1 MASVYPF
8 LNLGLALI
16 GIFLLAI
23 LVKENIRSEKLT
35 RYIFA
40 AYYMIV
46 LQYNHERILAFPNFL
61 VLTVAGIVLLVWS
74 YTSVETKEA
83 L

>member
-1 MASVYPF
+1 MASVYPI
-8 LNLGLALI
+8 LNLGLALM
-16 GIFLLAI
+16 GILLLAI
-23 LVKENIRSEKLT
+23 LVKENVRTERLT

-46 LQYNHERILAFPNFL
+46 LQYNHERILTFPNFL
-61 VLTVAGIVLLVWS
+61 LLIVAGIVFLVWS